1 MNSSA
6 KLFVVLAIT
15 RFNCNRILIEKRQS
29 LHIFLNGP
37 KGSAFAEFA
46 LSERTA
52 ELRNYNRA
60 LPCKNK
66 PARHQPTS
74 KRKTELRNFMRA
86 PSIRSARHF
95 SSHSAKHFL
104 RFCW

>member
-1 MNSSA
+1 MIYMNSSA

-66 PARHQPTS
+66 PARHQRRP
-74 KRKTELRNFMRA
+74 
-86 PSIRSARHF
+86 SARRDIF
-95 SSHSAKHFL
+95 LLIQPSTFCASAGN
-104 RFCW
+104 